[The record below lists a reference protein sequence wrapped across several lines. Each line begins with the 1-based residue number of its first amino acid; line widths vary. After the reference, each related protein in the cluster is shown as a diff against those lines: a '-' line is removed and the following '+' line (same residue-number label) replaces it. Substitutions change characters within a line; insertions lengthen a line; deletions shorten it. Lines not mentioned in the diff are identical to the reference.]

1 MINILSD
8 NLLLLGYAR
17 GVRKL
22 TTAMVRE
29 CFEELNP
36 KHPPSVETPQRETAT
51 PAKAPEARES
61 YGIGFRK
68 WALIG
73 VLAIVLF
80 AASFHFAG
88 EMKMKAMTLITGSS
102 GSSKGSA
109 PAQEKSH
116 VDIQAPPAA
125 TALQESSRKSP
136 PEIEKT
142 STPAAGESEKKTEDP
157 AISVPEAS
165 TRSPEEPPPVIAE
178 RTEAFSKPEVTVEV
192 KTIIAQDGDTLDKLA
207 KQVYGRSDEKI
218 WEIIQQHNPDIQ
230 HVDMISRGQKI
241 VFPPLETPGQ

>member
-22 TTAMVRE
+22 TTAMVKD

-36 KHPPSVETPQRETAT
+36 KLPPSVETPHRETAT
-51 PAKAPEARES
+51 AVKEPEARES
-61 YGIGFRK
+61 YGTGFRK

-80 AASFHFAG
+80 AVSFHFAG

-109 PAQEKSH
+109 PAQEKS
-116 VDIQAPPAA
+116 DTGIQAPPAA
-125 TALQESSRKSP
+125 TALQETQHKSP
-136 PEIEKT
+136 SESEETI
-142 STPAAGESEKKTEDP
+142 TPAAGESEKKTEDS
-157 AISVPEAS
+157 AIPVSEDPP
-165 TRSPEEPPPVIAE
+165 RSPEESPPVIAE
-178 RTEAFSKPEVTVEV
+178 RTEAFSKPVDTVEL

-207 KQVYGRSDEKI
+207 KQVYGRSDERI
-218 WEIIQQHNPDIQ
+218 WEIIQEHNPDIQ
-230 HVDMISRGQKI
+230 HVDMITRGQKI
-241 VFPPLETPGQ
+241 VFPPLETPGP